1 MRMHL
6 LTAITGV
13 ALLATPLAATAQTA
27 PAAGTQ
33 AGLRIEANQ
42 IRAKQLMD
50 RDVYTTD
57 NTEVGEVEDLVI
69 DPANGRIVS
78 VVIEVENRLGLTDK
92 YVAVDLNQLRL
103 TPGERRITI
112 DMTRDNVRSL
122 RGITY
127 ND

>member
-1 MRMHL
+1 MRTHL
-6 LTAITGV
+6 LTAVTGLI
-13 ALLATPLAATAQTA
+13 LLAAPLAATAQTT
-27 PAAGTQ
+27 PATGTQ
-33 AGLRIEANQ
+33 AGMQIDANH

-57 NTEVGEVEDLVI
+57 NTEIGEVEDLVI
-69 DPANGRIVS
+69 DPASGRVTT

-92 YVAVDLNQLRL
+92 HVAVDLNQLRL

-112 DMTRDNVRSL
+112 NMTRDNVRSL
-122 RGITY
+122 RGVTY

>member
-1 MRMHL
+1 MRAHL
-6 LTAITGV
+6 LTAIAGL
-13 ALLATPLAATAQTA
+13 ALLATPLAAIAQTA
-27 PAAGTQ
+27 PASGTQ
-33 AGLRIEANQ
+33 SGMRIEANQ

-57 NTEVGEVEDLVI
+57 NTEIGEVEDLVI
-69 DPANGRIVS
+69 DPANGRIVT

-92 YVAVDLNQLRL
+92 YVAVDLNQLRM

-112 DMTRDNVRSL
+112 NMTRDNVRSL